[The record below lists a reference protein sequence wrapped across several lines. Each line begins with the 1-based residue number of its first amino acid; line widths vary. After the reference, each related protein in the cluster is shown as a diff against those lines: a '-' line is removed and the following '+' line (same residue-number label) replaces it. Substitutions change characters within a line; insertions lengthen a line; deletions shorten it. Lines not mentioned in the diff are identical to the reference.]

1 MFPVPTGIT
10 AFTQS
15 VSARKRWMT
24 TRTVRS
30 SIVGHLM
37 TKVGLLKKEDVH
49 KDTKQTRVERDNS
62 DLQKLIAG
70 VRRP

>member
-1 MFPVPTGIT
+1 
-10 AFTQS
+10 
-15 VSARKRWMT
+15 MT